1 MINRIASHKIQDA
14 ILSKPEEECND
25 IALDK
30 LLREMNAQTK
40 AVAYAR
46 RLDVQSKDD
55 TQAAV
60 GELKAEFFSALGT
73 EHPDLYRQLVA
84 ALERQQKGAAN
95 Q

>member
-1 MINRIASHKIQDA
+1 MAGQKILDA
-14 ILSKPEEECND
+14 ILSKPDEEWND

-46 RLDVQSKDD
+46 RLDIQSKDD

-73 EHPDLYRQLVA
+73 EHPELYRQLIA
-84 ALERQQKGAAN
+84 ALERRQKGA
-95 Q
+95 QRG